1 MASESFGRHQSNCK
15 GQWLDTAPEMPY
27 NRFMIEKM
35 IRVGQLYDLY
45 GALLTERQRKCLEL
59 HFLQDWSLGE
69 IAAEFGV
76 SRQAVNDILRRSEET
91 LEEYEL
97 ALNLLKQETQ
107 RTARLNRARSLL
119 TESIRE
125 NPSAKVSQALTEIN
139 TILEQEVGTE

>member
-1 MASESFGRHQSNCK
+1 
-15 GQWLDTAPEMPY
+15 
-27 NRFMIEKM
+27 MIEKM
-35 IRVGQLYDLY
+35 IRVGQLYDVY

-97 ALNLLKQETQ
+97 ALTLLKQETQ

-125 NPSAKVSQALTEIN
+125 NPSAKVIQALTEIN

>member
-1 MASESFGRHQSNCK
+1 
-15 GQWLDTAPEMPY
+15 MPY

-35 IRVGQLYDLY
+35 IRVGQLYDAY

-69 IAAEFGV
+69 IAAEYRV

>member
-1 MASESFGRHQSNCK
+1 
-15 GQWLDTAPEMPY
+15 
-27 NRFMIEKM
+27 MIEKM
-35 IRVGQLYDLY
+35 IRVGQLYDIY

-107 RTARLNRARSLL
+107 RTASLQKVRSLL

-125 NPSAKVSQALTEIN
+125 NPSEKAMQALVEIN
-139 TILEQEVGTE
+139 TILEQEVGLE

>member
-1 MASESFGRHQSNCK
+1 
-15 GQWLDTAPEMPY
+15 MPY

-35 IRVGQLYDLY
+35 IRVGQLYDAY

>member
-1 MASESFGRHQSNCK
+1 
-15 GQWLDTAPEMPY
+15 MPY
-27 NRFMIEKM
+27 NQFMIEKM
-35 IRVGQLYDLY
+35 IRVGQLYDVY
-45 GALLTERQRKCLEL
+45 GALLTERQRICLEL

>member
-1 MASESFGRHQSNCK
+1 MTFDEYKRNCK
-15 GQWLDTAPEMPY
+15 GQWLDTLPKMPY

-35 IRVGQLYDLY
+35 IRVGQLYDVY

-97 ALNLLKQETQ
+97 ALDLLKQEAQ
-107 RTARLNRARSLL
+107 RTVRLQRARNLLAESL
-119 TESIRE
+119 RE
-125 NPSAKVSQALTEIN
+125 NPSEKVTQALTEIN
-139 TILEQEVGTE
+139 TILEQEVGPK

>member
-1 MASESFGRHQSNCK
+1 
-15 GQWLDTAPEMPY
+15 MPY
-27 NRFMIEKM
+27 NRCMIEKM
-35 IRVGQLYDLY
+35 IRVGQLYDVY

-107 RTARLNRARSLL
+107 RTVRLQMARNLLAESL
-119 TESIRE
+119 RE
-125 NPSAKVSQALTEIN
+125 NPSEKVIQALTEIN
-139 TILEQEVGTE
+139 SILEQEVGPK

>member
-1 MASESFGRHQSNCK
+1 
-15 GQWLDTAPEMPY
+15 MPY

-35 IRVGQLYDLY
+35 IRVGQLYDVY

-97 ALNLLKQETQ
+97 VLNLLKQETQ
-107 RTARLNRARSLL
+107 RTASLNRARSLL

-125 NPSAKVSQALTEIN
+125 NPSEKVTQALTEIN

>member
-1 MASESFGRHQSNCK
+1 M
-15 GQWLDTAPEMPY
+15 
-27 NRFMIEKM
+27 
-35 IRVGQLYDLY
+35 YDVY

-91 LEEYEL
+91 LEEYEV

-107 RTARLNRARSLL
+107 RTVRLQKARSLL
-119 TESIRE
+119 AESLRE
-125 NPSAKVSQALTEIN
+125 NPSEKVIQALTEIN
-139 TILEQEVGTE
+139 SILEQEVGPE

>member
-1 MASESFGRHQSNCK
+1 
-15 GQWLDTAPEMPY
+15 MPY
-27 NRFMIEKM
+27 NQFMIEKM
-35 IRVGQLYDLY
+35 IRVGQLYDVY

-97 ALNLLKQETQ
+97 VLNLLKQETQ
-107 RTARLNRARSLL
+107 RTASLNRARSLL

-125 NPSAKVSQALTEIN
+125 NPSEKVTQALTEIN

>member
-1 MASESFGRHQSNCK
+1 
-15 GQWLDTAPEMPY
+15 MPY

-35 IRVGQLYDLY
+35 IRVGQLYDAY

-69 IAAEFGV
+69 IAAEFCV

>member
-1 MASESFGRHQSNCK
+1 M
-15 GQWLDTAPEMPY
+15 EMPY

-35 IRVGQLYDLY
+35 IRVGQLYDAY

-97 ALNLLKQETQ
+97 VLNLLKQETQ
-107 RTARLNRARSLL
+107 RTASLNRARSLL

-125 NPSAKVSQALTEIN
+125 NPSEKVTQALTEIN